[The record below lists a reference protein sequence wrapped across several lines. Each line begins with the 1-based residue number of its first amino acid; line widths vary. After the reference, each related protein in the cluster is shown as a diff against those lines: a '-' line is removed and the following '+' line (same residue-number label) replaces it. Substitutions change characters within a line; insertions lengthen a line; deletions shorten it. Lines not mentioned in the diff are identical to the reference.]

1 MTTTSRP
8 ARPGRAMPHNSAPRP
23 TAVRVTEEQEDDFE
37 EETSAAEAQEL
48 EADTDGHYVTATL
61 AGEPIRIIPPG
72 AWRQSWQTKL
82 ARGQFN
88 AFAEEVVHPDDLD
101 LYFDIDPTN
110 DEFEQFVTDAAN
122 MSGESLGKSRGPS
135 RSSRRTRK
143 R

>member
-1 MTTTSRP
+1 MTATSRP
-8 ARPGRAMPHNSAPRP
+8 ARPGRAASHNAVTRP
-23 TAVRVTEEQEDDFE
+23 TAVRVTEEPEEDFDE
-37 EETSAAEAQEL
+37 EPDAAEAQEL
-48 EADTDGHYVTATL
+48 EADTEGHYVTAAL

-72 AWRQSWQTKL
+72 AWRQSWQAKL

-101 LYFDIDPTN
+101 IYFDIDPTN

-122 MSGESLGKSRGPS
+122 LSGESLGKSRGPS